1 MEVSNSNISN
11 LFACLSNINDKFE
24 NKIVKVQ
31 ESIIANNYTKEE
43 IDKIKENVSQQIE
56 NLDQIINNF
65 SSTVDDK
72 IDDKFTNEITEQLQ
86 GKIDDKFNEKLD
98 SVISSK
104 LESNFD
110 SIINTKINDNN
121 QIINNSIS
129 KIGDLLN
136 FGSDTSKVYSKEEAN
151 QLFLD
156 KSTAGSKFD
165 DLNTKIDA
173 NIYSKEEANQL
184 FLDKSTAGSKF
195 DDLNTKIDAN
205 IYSKEEANQLFLDKS
220 TAKNTFEGI
229 NTKLSTIDDK
239 FDELNI
245 NLVSK
250 AETKNVYSKEDIDQL
265 LENKYLNLTDAG
277 EKFDELN
284 SKIETTKIETN
295 KLLEKL
301 DSEIIDN
308 YFDKTTIESKLSSK
322 AETENVYSKAD
333 MNNLLKTDYL
343 NKLAIETKFGEISS
357 KIDLNQSSI
366 NSLVINNK
374 SELEG
379 KINLKSDIE
388 NVYTKKDIDDKL
400 KLKVDTDVLDNYLDS
415 DSISTKLQ
423 NYCLKTNLNTD
434 ISELQKIKD
443 IEGLITNNK
452 SELRGLIDSNKSE
465 INKHET
471 SISNFS
477 DILNFENN
485 SISKVYSKDQIND
498 LLNDEYVKLEDLNTE
513 IENLQNSIKSIAS
526 EESIKLFNENFQG
539 FNNRV
544 GDLEAQISYKANSS
558 DVNDLLSN
566 KLDKLVDDEY
576 IKLSNLNDK
585 LSEQQKINDLSS
597 LIDTKANSEDV
608 YTITNVNDLL
618 KNKLDVS
625 KINDYPKRTEIE
637 SIKTEL
643 SNSIQAINNILD
655 FENENS
661 KVYSKEQVDEKISD
675 GFKSLFDRG
684 WASIN
689 PINTKIK
696 LDVSTVT
703 SIGTSKIDNISI
715 YCRNILSN
723 TISRI
728 YGTLYISKDATTQNS
743 SVVETSVGKE
753 SGQAGI
759 VSLGVKLTYY
769 YTLDE
774 IKNNSAPNYTEKN
787 LGIIPLNFHITSITK
802 GSVDTSQVEIYFEGY
817 KFGYFLGTS
826 TKPTADYLILDFQYY
841 SANYTNG
848 ILKWRINNCDLET
861 YKLR

>member
-1 MEVSNSNISN
+1 MEISNSNISN

-24 NKIVKVQ
+24 NKIVKLQ
-31 ESIIANNYTKEE
+31 ESVIANNYTKEE
-43 IDKIKENVSQQIE
+43 IDKIKENISQQIE

-156 KSTAGSKFD
+156 KSTAGSKF
-165 DLNTKIDA
+165 
-173 NIYSKEEANQL
+173 
-184 FLDKSTAGSKF
+184 
-195 DDLNTKIDAN
+195 
-205 IYSKEEANQLFLDKS
+205 
-220 TAKNTFEGI
+220 EGM

-245 NLVSK
+245 NL
-250 AETKNVYSKEDIDQL
+250 
-265 LENKYLNLTDAG
+265 
-277 EKFDELN
+277 
-284 SKIETTKIETN
+284 
-295 KLLEKL
+295 
-301 DSEIIDN
+301 
-308 YFDKTTIESKLSSK
+308 SSK
-322 AETENVYSKAD
+322 AETENVYSKED

-343 NKLAIETKFGEISS
+343 NKSAIETKFGEISS

-374 SELEG
+374 SELEE

-637 SIKTEL
+637 SIQTEL

-684 WASIN
+684 WANIN
-689 PINTKIK
+689 PISTEIK

-703 SIGTSKIDNISI
+703 SIGTSKIDNIS

-728 YGTLYISKDATTQNS
+728 YGTLYISKDVTTQNT

-802 GSVDTSQVEIYFEGY
+802 GSANTSQVEIYFEGY